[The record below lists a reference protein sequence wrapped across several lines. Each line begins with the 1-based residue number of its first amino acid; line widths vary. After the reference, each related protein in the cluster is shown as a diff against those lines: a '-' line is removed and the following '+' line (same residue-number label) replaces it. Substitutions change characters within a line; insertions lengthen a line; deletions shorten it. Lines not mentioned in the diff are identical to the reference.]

1 MVMAI
6 IKKLLVLLV
15 LLGLLSGCGNRSQRQ
30 KGSEP
35 QKSRPPSSLYK
46 KKKFVAGI
54 FPITV
59 GQSFMGSIDS

>member
-1 MVMAI
+1 MAV
-6 IKKLLVLLV
+6 IKKLIVLLV
-15 LLGLLSGCGNRSQRQ
+15 LIGLLSACGNKSQRQ

-35 QKSRPPSSLYK
+35 QKTRPPSSLYK

-59 GQSFMGSIDS
+59 GPSFRVITHS